1 MTDTTTSFICPCSHI
16 HIFDKYFIL
25 TQLWAWLPE
34 ITREFKGAG
43 SQALVVRKVDNA
55 INRTV
60 FSSHMYA
67 NLTHISC
74 KTELS

>member
-34 ITREFKGAG
+34 ITRELKKG
-43 SQALVVRKVDNA
+43 QAARCTD
-55 INRTV
+55 
-60 FSSHMYA
+60 
-67 NLTHISC
+67 
-74 KTELS
+74 E